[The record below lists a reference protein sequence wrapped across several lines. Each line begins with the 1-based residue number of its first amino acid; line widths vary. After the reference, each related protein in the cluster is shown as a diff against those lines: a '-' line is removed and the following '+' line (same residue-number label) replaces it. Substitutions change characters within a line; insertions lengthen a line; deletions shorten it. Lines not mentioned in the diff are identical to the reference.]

1 MVKSEKLLRF
11 YYPNLTE
18 MEILSALVYIK
29 KLLKREDIVSKEE
42 FDDLVFFFF
51 EEDEK
56 SAILTLQEIEKM
68 YHAEYFKRRQN

>member
-56 SAILTLQEIEKM
+56 SAISTLQEIEKM
-68 YHAEYFKRRQN
+68 YNAEYFKRRQN